1 MNRLDKIDRLISSAN
16 SSEEVF
22 QNCTNMGPMLTI
34 ILDDYANTRVE
45 IDNDYDPIPVEEHI
59 INENKRRSKGM
70 ILDFELLSGWV
81 QVILDVKLEVK
92 TRG

>member
-1 MNRLDKIDRLISSAN
+1 MYQPGFTDLNL
-16 SSEEVF
+16 
-22 QNCTNMGPMLTI
+22 

-70 ILDFELLSGWV
+70 ILDFELVSNRV
-81 QVILDVKLEVK
+81 Q
-92 TRG
+92 TRGQT